1 MATLGFKSFNHT
13 QIPSISKPV
22 IHLPLKTQLKFPKTQ
37 SKSLLY
43 ATNNDQIQEPINPDP
58 HTNGSPE
65 NGGDGSGDEENDLK
79 ANRKNLLF
87 NVKLGDLFLDP
98 DPDNI
103 LAVGLTGIL
112 AWASAQ
118 VLWQLFIVS
127 FVILTA
133 ALKYSFIAAF
143 LVFILITLL

>member
-1 MATLGFKSFNHT
+1 MATLGFRSFNHT
-13 QIPSISKPV
+13 QIPSISKPI
-22 IHLPLKTQLKFPKTQ
+22 IHLPLKTQLKFHKTQ

-43 ATNNDQIQEPINPDP
+43 ATNNDQIQEPTNPDP
-58 HTNGSPE
+58 QTTGSPE
-65 NGGDGSGDEENDLK
+65 NGGDEENDLK
-79 ANRKNLLF
+79 GNRKDPLF

-127 FVILTA
+127 FAILTA
-133 ALKYSFIAAF
+133 ALKYSFIAAL

>member
-1 MATLGFKSFNHT
+1 MATLGFNHT
-13 QIPSISKPV
+13 PIPSISKSL
-22 IHLPLKTQLKFPKTQ
+22 IHLPPKTHLKFSKTQ
-37 SKSLLY
+37 SKSLLF
-43 ATNNDQIQEPINPDP
+43 ATNNNQIQQPTDPEPQ
-58 HTNGSPE
+58 TNGSPE
-65 NGGDGSGDEENDLK
+65 NGGDDGGDEENNLK
-79 ANRKNLLF
+79 GNRKNPLF

-103 LAVGLTGIL
+103 LAVGLTGVL

-127 FVILTA
+127 FAILTA
-133 ALKYSFIAAF
+133 ALKYSFIAAL